1 MRVVSTAPR
10 RPTVTG
16 TDLLN
21 LAGARPRTSRRAYYL
36 NNVSDNHYF
45 KACRQP
51 LHPSQRPYLK
61 HESSTATCTRSNAQ
75 PFTCWPIRRPTYAI
89 RDYDRCHPIPDRFGM
104 SHLRPTPS
112 TYSASARC
120 VRTCSAAAALDGFSG
135 HCGGGELAGRH
146 SRQPGTTTRPLRRI
160 GALN

>member
-75 PFTCWPIRRPTYAI
+75 PFACWPIRRPTYAI
-89 RDYDRCHPIPDRFGM
+89 RDYDRCSCDTCICQCLSTVGSVPPDCRTLSRATVALWEYGGFASQRAHRTLLVQFFG
-104 SHLRPTPS
+104 
-112 TYSASARC
+112 
-120 VRTCSAAAALDGFSG
+120 
-135 HCGGGELAGRH
+135 
-146 SRQPGTTTRPLRRI
+146 SR
-160 GALN
+160 